1 MAAILLVPAGGDR
14 LDLALGSTEEI
25 GIGSSKLR
33 FENLVFVS
41 RKARWSIAT
50 AIAAGVL
57 GLIAWVQ
64 FDSHRNS
71 EWWRVRVVAVYPHD
85 PSAFTQGLAVT
96 DGRIYEGTGQF
107 GSSSVRRI
115 EIATGQVELMVP
127 LNQEY
132 FGEGI
137 TIFNGRLYQLTWQS
151 HMGFIY
157 ELETLNVLDTFRYSG
172 EGWGLTHDG
181 EHLIVSD
188 GSSSIRFLDPET
200 FAVLKRLDVR
210 ENARP
215 VTQLNE
221 LEYIDG
227 EVWANVWHE
236 DRIARISPISGEI
249 LGWIDLRGLY
259 PRSARGTEDVLN
271 GIAFDPNTG
280 RLFVTGKHWPQLF
293 EIEILRP

>member
-1 MAAILLVPAGGDR
+1 VI
-14 LDLALGSTEEI
+14 
-25 GIGSSKLR
+25 
-33 FENLVFVS
+33 VS
-41 RKARWSIAT
+41 RKVRWSIAT

-280 RLFVTGKHWPQLF
+280 RLFVTGKNWPQLF

>member
-1 MAAILLVPAGGDR
+1 VAAILLVPAGGGR

-33 FENLVFVS
+33 FESFVVVS
-41 RKARWSIAT
+41 RKVQWSIAT

-57 GLIAWVQ
+57 GLIAWVH

-115 EIATGQVELMVP
+115 EIATGQVELIVP

-227 EVWANVWHE
+227 EVWANVWRE

-280 RLFVTGKHWPQLF
+280 RLFVTGKNWPQLF